1 VLAFL
6 VSEALRDLR
15 RGGRTAVSAIAL
27 IALSLATLGAFGLL
41 SENLGRAIDQ
51 WRDRVRIVVYLKQEP
66 ADPGALVRSV
76 REIPGVADARYVGK
90 AEALGALRRTLGKDA
105 SVADQLP
112 SNPLPASI
120 EITPAPD
127 AATPD
132 GTRTLLDR
140 LVVLPEAEEVAGG
153 LDWVERFTQWQRLLG
168 GIGLVVG
175 GLLAVA
181 AILTVTTATTLVLH
195 VRRDETEIMR
205 LVGAPEYVIRLPLLL
220 QGGMQGLA
228 GAIVAVTALVA
239 AHAVLAPSL
248 EPDVTL
254 TLGLPTVS
262 FLPPA
267 ALMALVAGGTAL
279 GGVGGLLARRRGQT

>member
-1 VLAFL
+1 VLRFL
-6 VSEALRDLR
+6 LSEALRDLR
-15 RGGRTAVSAIAL
+15 RGGRTAVSAIVL
-27 IALSLATLGAFGLL
+27 IALSLGALGAFGLL
-41 SENLGRAIDQ
+41 SANLERAVDQ
-51 WRDRVRIVVYLKQEP
+51 WRDRVRIVVYLKGEA
-66 ADPGALVRSV
+66 ADPLALVERV
-76 REIPGVADARYVGK
+76 REISGVADARYVGK

-120 EITPAPD
+120 EVTPAPE
-127 AATPD
+127 AT
-132 GTRTLLDR
+132 TREGARSLLER
-140 LVVLPEAEEVAGG
+140 LAVLPEAEEVAGG
-153 LDWVERFTQWQRLLG
+153 IEWVERFAHWQRLLG

-220 QGGMQGLA
+220 QGGLQGLA
-228 GAIVAVTALVA
+228 GAIVAVAALMA
-239 AHAVLAPSL
+239 AHATFAPRL
-248 EPDVTL
+248 EPDVIL

-267 ALMALVAGGTAL
+267 TLIALVAGGAAL
-279 GGVGGLLARRRGQT
+279 GGLGGLLARRRGQA

>member
-1 VLAFL
+1 
-6 VSEALRDLR
+6 
-15 RGGRTAVSAIAL
+15 
-27 IALSLATLGAFGLL
+27 
-41 SENLGRAIDQ
+41 
-51 WRDRVRIVVYLKQEP
+51 VRIVVYLKHE
-66 ADPGALVRSV
+66 ATDPPGLVQSV
-76 REIPGVADARYVGK
+76 RELPGVADARYISK
-90 AEALGALRRTLGKDA
+90 AEALGALKRTLGKDA
-105 SVADQLP
+105 SLADQLP
-112 SNPLPASI
+112 ANPLPASI
-120 EITPAPD
+120 EVTPAPD

-140 LVVLPEAEEVAGG
+140 LVVMPETEEVAGG
-153 LDWVERFTQWQRLLG
+153 IDWVERFTHWQRLLG
-168 GIGLVVG
+168 GIGLAVG

-228 GAIVAVTALVA
+228 GAILAVAALMA
-239 AHAVLAPSL
+239 AHAALAPHL
-248 EPDVTL
+248 EPDVIL

-267 ALMALVAGGTAL
+267 ALVALVAGGTAL
-279 GGVGGLLARRRGQT
+279 GAIGGLLARRRGQA